1 MSVAPVC
8 RLDHLVHRAAGVPG
22 DQLEVLAVVV
32 HRQLDAARVAVPAR
46 GRGVD
51 PLEQRPDRGQ
61 GLARARGRHQ
71 HRPGRGDDVDDAGQL
86 AARQGVAQGGADRV
100 HGGEP
105 VEVDEQRLGTDGPD
119 VHGRGGAQ
127 PTTRCSRADVCGC
140 IGWPSMARSST

>member
-1 MSVAPVC
+1 MVSIPSSSARTAGRASRAP
-8 RLDHLVHRAAGVPG
+8 G
-22 DQLEVLAVVV
+22 AV
-32 HRQLDAARVAVPAR
+32 D
-46 GRGVD
+46 
-51 PLEQRPDRGQ
+51 
-61 GLARARGRHQ
+61 Q

-127 PTTRCSRADVCGC
+127 PTTRCSRADVWGC
-140 IGWPSMARSST
+140 RGWPTMARSST